1 MAQAYAGDINAA
13 FRGGGRSVEFLHQ
26 INQASVL
33 MLEATGILPRPV
45 AGRIAAGIQKVE
57 AEAQAKPPQW
67 SADYLDYEPKLL
79 EAVGPVGS
87 RLHSG
92 RSRQDLS
99 STIARMNLRDGLIA
113 ECEALALAGEKL
125 LALAGQHKQTII
137 PAYTH
142 GVQAQPT
149 TFAHYLLALVSTL
162 ARQSERL
169 REAYARIN
177 RCPLGTAA
185 LGTSSF
191 PLDRGQLA
199 ESLGFDGLVENAY
212 DANHLAPVDAALEV
226 AGSLAIAA
234 VQIGMFA
241 QDMHAPYADAQPW
254 LQLTGGKLMGVSSI
268 MPQKRNPAALEQLRA
283 QSSLLLGEMQGTFLI
298 AHNVRTGMFDYRGY
312 DPVPSGRAL
321 TVFRLLGQVAEGL
334 VVDKERAL
342 AEVRADYS
350 TTTEIADA
358 LLQRAQVPF
367 RIGHHFASALTDYGR
382 TRKLKLQEI
391 PYAEAAKLYHADT
404 RQAFPLSEAEFAEVI
419 SAEYMVYGRVGIG
432 GSQLPEVERMLKAEG
447 TRAAADLAW
456 ARAQQAGLAR
466 VAEELSRRTAHLA
479 QEN

>member
-1 MAQAYAGDINAA
+1 VAQAYTGDINAA

-33 MLEATGILPRPV
+33 MLAATGILPRGI
-45 AGRIAAGIQKVE
+45 AGQIAAGIQEVD
-57 AEAQAKPPQW
+57 AEAKKLPPQW

-79 EAVGPVGS
+79 AAVGPEAS

-92 RSRQDLS
+92 RSRQDLA

-113 ECEALALAGEKL
+113 ECEALALACEKL
-125 LALAGQHKQTII
+125 LALAARHTHTII

-162 ARQSERL
+162 GRQGERM
-169 REAYARIN
+169 REIYARVN
-177 RCPLGTAA
+177 RSPLGTAA

-191 PLDRGQLA
+191 PLDRDQLA
-199 ESLGFDGLVENAY
+199 ASLGFQGLVENAY
-212 DANHLAPVDAALEV
+212 DANHLAPVDSSLEV
-226 AGSLAIAA
+226 AGALAIAA
-234 VQIGMFA
+234 VQVGMFA
-241 QDMHAPYADAQPW
+241 QDMHSQYTDANPW
-254 LQLTGGKLMGVSSI
+254 FQLSGGKLMGVSSI

-321 TVFRLLGQVAEGL
+321 TVFNLLGQVAEGL

-342 AEVRADYS
+342 AEVKADYS

-382 TRKLKLQEI
+382 SRKLRLHEI
-391 PYAEAAKLYHADT
+391 AYGEAARLYQADT
-404 RQAFPLSEAEFAEVI
+404 QQAFPLSESEFAEII
-419 SAEYMVYGRVGIG
+419 SAEYMVYGRVGVG
-432 GSQLPEVERMLKAEG
+432 GSQPAEVERMLKQEG
-447 TRAAADLAW
+447 ERSVADLAW
-456 ARAQQAGLAR
+456 VRAQQVHLAR
-466 VAEELSRRTAHLA
+466 ATENLDRAVSRLA
-479 QEN
+479 QD